1 MQSHTLSARLLALHR
16 FLGAGAGSRGAAA
29 FESMRAEF
37 ATSHTDCKFLASVAE
52 LPALAQGPVLALVAG
67 RTCDAPQIFD
77 ELCAKGVTHIYLEKP
92 GADSAARLEAMRQ
105 KAEAHGVGWKCP
117 PPPPTLL
124 QDSAPPARVL
134 RFLTQELGPF
144 LLIPECRSDACIGLK
159 NALPSPHTRAG
170 PRRCGGRGLQQER
183 GAVRARGAGVAEAAA
198 RGGAGGATGDARA
211 LQRLLAWLRA
221 GGLSLGRAS
230 WSKATFTP
238 HLPPWTS

>member
-1 MQSHTLSARLLALHR
+1 MQSHTLSARLLALRR

-105 KAEAHGVGWKCP
+105 KAEAHGVGWKCLP
-117 PPPPTLL
+117 PPPCCRT
-124 QDSAPPARVL
+124 APRLRVSCVSL
-134 RFLTQELGPF
+134 RK
-144 LLIPECRSDACIGLK
+144 S
-159 NALPSPHTRAG
+159 S
-170 PRRCGGRGLQQER
+170 GRFCLSQS
-183 GAVRARGAGVAEAAA
+183 AA
-198 RGGAGGATGDARA
+198 RTLASASKRSPLSTHTSRPTALWWSWVTTRTWRSTCAR
-211 LQRLLAWLRA
+211 RWR
-221 GGLSLGRAS
+221 R
-230 WSKATFTP
+230 
-238 HLPPWTS
+238 